1 MTMASKSPPRRLTPA
16 EQQGVDEVIAIVE
29 DDRQPDSSLADTL
42 DRIVALAREIE
53 REKDA
58 EYRRGCEETERHLD
72 QARGDESDWVAT
84 RGVRS

>member
-1 MTMASKSPPRRLTPA
+1 MNAAPPRRLTPA
-16 EQQGVDEVIAIVE
+16 EQQWVDEVIAIVE
-29 DDRQPDSSLADTL
+29 GTDAAGVTATL

-72 QARGDESDWVAT
+72 QARGDESDWRSG
-84 RGVRS
+84 RGVAR